1 MSSKKNLK
9 AYQTVSKNLIG
20 HDMAI
25 NVLGKKKQPWGLLFF
40 FTMVVKQ
47 IGNLFTGL
55 NKAG

>member
-25 NVLGKKKQPWGLLFF
+25 NVLGKKKQPWGLLFY
-40 FTMVVKQ
+40 FTMVV
-47 IGNLFTGL
+47 
-55 NKAG
+55 